1 MALNYDDDSK
11 VVVDTQHQLNV
22 FQLWVDRGML
32 SIIFFFLGINV
43 ILSMVWIQTWYLH
56 NQSLNNYI
64 FSFSIT
70 FKLLKSF
77 GYKNLR

>member
-32 SIIFFFLGINV
+32 SIIFFF
-43 ILSMVWIQTWYLH
+43 
-56 NQSLNNYI
+56 
-64 FSFSIT
+64 
-70 FKLLKSF
+70 F
-77 GYKNLR
+77 GYKCNTFYGLDTNMVPT